1 MVTKHICAN
10 GVRIVAEDIPHV
22 RSVAMGIWVNV
33 GSRYEQ
39 PHENGMTHFIEHML
53 FKGTDTRSAKDIAEQ
68 FDRIGG
74 QLNAFTSKEN
84 TCYYA
89 VVLDHHAEKAIEIL
103 TDMFFH
109 SKFSPEDI
117 DKERQVILEE
127 IAITEDAPD
136 DDVDERLW
144 QAMFPNNA
152 LGSPILG
159 TTETLQTFNRENL
172 LAYMHKH
179 YRPEQVVVSIAGHLS
194 PTLIQ
199 TIEKLF
205 NQFPTTTSYEPTIF
219 TSPTF
224 VPAKIEKKS
233 QVEQSHLALGYP
245 GLSMQSP
252 NLLSLVVLNSVL
264 GDSMSSRLFQEVRE
278 EKALAYSVYSY
289 YSAYQDAGAFV
300 IYAGTSPHQ
309 LPLLQQTITR
319 SIDTICR
326 EGITEKELLFAKEQL
341 ESNLLLGLETAYD
354 FMSRN
359 AKNELVFG
367 YDRTIEKALAELK
380 QVTVHSVN
388 QIIND
393 HLKQPFASSII
404 TPAKG
409 SN

>member
-53 FKGTDTRSAKDIAEQ
+53 FKGTNTRSAKDIAEA

-103 TDMFFH
+103 ADMFFH
-109 SKFSPEDI
+109 SKFAPEDI

-127 IAITEDAPD
+127 IAMTEDAPD

-144 QAMFPNNA
+144 QAMFPNNP

-159 TTETLQTFNRENL
+159 TAETLQTFNRENIL
-172 LAYMHKH
+172 SYMHKH
-179 YRPEQVVVSIAGHLS
+179 YRPEQIVVSIAGHLS
-194 PTLIQ
+194 PTIIQ
-199 TIEKLF
+199 TIERLF
-205 NQFPTTTSYEPTIF
+205 NQFPTTLTQEPTIF
-219 TSPTF
+219 TLPTF
-224 VPAKIEKKS
+224 IPAKIEK
-233 QVEQSHLALGYP
+233 QTHVEQSHLALGFP
-245 GLSMQSP
+245 GLSMRSP
-252 NLLSLVVLNSVL
+252 NLLSLVVLNSIL

-309 LPLLQQTITR
+309 LPLLQQTINH
-319 SIDTICR
+319 SVDTICR

-367 YDRTIEKALAELK
+367 YDRTIKKALAEL
-380 QVTVHSVN
+380 QEVTVQSVN
-388 QIIND
+388 QIIKD
-393 HLKQPFASSII
+393 HLKQPFARSII

>member
-22 RSVAMGIWVNV
+22 RSVAIGIWVNV

-53 FKGTDTRSAKDIAEQ
+53 FKGTETRSAKDIAEA

-84 TCYYA
+84 TCYYG
-89 VVLDHHAEKAIEIL
+89 VVLDHHAKKAIEML
-103 TDMFFH
+103 ADMFFH
-109 SKFSPEDI
+109 SKFAPEDI

-127 IAITEDAPD
+127 IAMTEDVPD
-136 DDVDERLW
+136 EDVDERLW
-144 QAMFPNNA
+144 QGMFPNNA
-152 LGSPILG
+152 LGAPILG
-159 TTETLQTFNRENL
+159 TAETLQTFNRENI

-179 YRPEQVVVSIAGHLS
+179 YRPEQIVVSVAGHLS
-194 PTLIQ
+194 SSLIQ
-199 TIEKLF
+199 MIEELF
-205 NQFPTTTSYEPTIF
+205 DQFPNTAKLKPTIL
-219 TSPTF
+219 TLPTF
-224 VPAKIEKKS
+224 VPAKIEKTS
-233 QVEQSHLALGYP
+233 HVEQSHLALGYP
-245 GLSMQSP
+245 GLGMEAP

-289 YSAYQDAGAFV
+289 YSAYQDTGAFV

-309 LPLLQQTITR
+309 LPLLQQTIYQ

-326 EGITEKELLFAKEQL
+326 DGITEKELMFAKEQL
-341 ESNLLLGLETAYD
+341 ESNLLLGLETSYD
-354 FMSRN
+354 YMNRN

-367 YDRTIEKALAELK
+367 YNRTIEEALAEL
-380 QVTVHSVN
+380 QEVTVQSVG
-388 QIIND
+388 QIITE
-393 HLKQPFASSII
+393 HLKQPYASSII